1 MELNKNTE
9 QSNEINNTIEYKK
22 IDDILS
28 FKISQNLYSLP
39 KPFTDVPRKGVHS
52 SKL

>member
-1 MELNKNTE
+1 MESNKNTE
-9 QSNEINNTIEYKK
+9 QSNEINTIEYKK